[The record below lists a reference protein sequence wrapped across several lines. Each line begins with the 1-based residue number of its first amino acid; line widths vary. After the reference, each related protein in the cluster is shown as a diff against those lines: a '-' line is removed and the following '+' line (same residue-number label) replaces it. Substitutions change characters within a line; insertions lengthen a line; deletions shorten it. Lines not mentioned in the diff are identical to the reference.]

1 VVPSIYAWGSA
12 ATESSQDWI
21 FQELMPD
28 TPLDEAFH
36 TLDHQEKK
44 QIFARMVQLLKDLQD
59 CKLPKV
65 ITGFGKGGGG
75 RGDP

>member
-1 VVPSIYAWGSA
+1 
-12 ATESSQDWI
+12 
-21 FQELMPD
+21 MPD
-28 TPLDEAFH
+28 TPLDEAFD

-65 ITGFGKGGGG
+65 ITGFGEEGGGA
-75 RGDP
+75 